1 MYFSSYIFIAF
12 LLVLLP
18 LYYLVPRKGQ
28 WVLLLA
34 ASYFFYAFAGLWC
47 FAYLLATTVSSYVCA
62 RWMTA
67 RSTGCRN
74 EIARRGDEIFKEDA
88 KALRRQCKTFC
99 RYILAAC
106 LILNFGILFVLKYTN
121 FAIFN
126 LNSITV
132 FFGGQPLP
140 YMQWLLPLG
149 ISFYTFQTMGYLI
162 DVYYEK
168 YEAEKNP
175 GKYALFAAFF
185 PQMIQGPIGRYPLLS
200 ETLFSP
206 HEPSVR
212 NIGFG
217 LQRILWGYFKKLV
230 IADRILIAVQ
240 TVTASP
246 EVYDGIYV
254 FFGMLF
260 YAVQLYADFTGGI
273 DIAVGTAEM
282 LGIRMSENFIR
293 PFFSK
298 SIAEYWRRWHISLG
312 TWFRDYMFYPLSTSK
327 SMMKLTKRVKKLL
340 GPAAARRAPVYLAS
354 VIVWFT
360 TGAWHGASWNFIVW
374 GLLNCLFIL
383 AAQEFQPVANR
394 FHEHF
399 DVAQRF
405 WYRAFSIVR
414 TFLLLCFL
422 RTLDC
427 YASVGETFRA
437 VLSVFTNPGFRRL
450 TDGTLPLSSLGLTVA
465 DAVVIIVGI
474 AAMLA
479 VSLRQRGGSVR
490 ESLARRP
497 FAVRYALF
505 ASLFCVILIF
515 GAYGP
520 GYDAHQFIYNQ
531 F

>member
-1 MYFSSYIFIAF
+1 
-12 LLVLLP
+12 
-18 LYYLVPRKGQ
+18 
-28 WVLLLA
+28 
-34 ASYFFYAFAGLWC
+34 
-47 FAYLLATTVSSYVCA
+47 
-62 RWMTA
+62 
-67 RSTGCRN
+67 
-74 EIARRGDEIFKEDA
+74 
-88 KALRRQCKTFC
+88 
-99 RYILAAC
+99 
-106 LILNFGILFVLKYTN
+106 
-121 FAIFN
+121 
-126 LNSITV
+126 
-132 FFGGQPLP
+132 
-140 YMQWLLPLG
+140 
-149 ISFYTFQTMGYLI
+149 
-162 DVYYEK
+162 
-168 YEAEKNP
+168 
-175 GKYALFAAFF
+175 
-185 PQMIQGPIGRYPLLS
+185 MIQGPIDRYSLLS

-206 HEPSVR
+206 HEPSAR
-212 NIGFG
+212 NISFG

-230 IADRILIAVQ
+230 VADRILIAVQ

-246 EVYDGIYV
+246 EIYDGIYV
-254 FFGMLF
+254 LLGMLF

-327 SMMKLTKRVKKLL
+327 SMMKLTKKVKKLL
-340 GPAAARRAPVYLAS
+340 GSAAARRAPVYLAS

-374 GLLNCLFIL
+374 GLLNCFFIL
-383 AAQEFQPVANR
+383 AAQEFQPAAKR
-394 FHEHF
+394 FHERF

-405 WYRAFSIVR
+405 WYHAFSIAR

-437 VLSVFTNPGFRRL
+437 VLSVFTNPGVRRL
-450 TDGTLPLSSLGLTVA
+450 TDGTLPLSALGLTAA
-465 DAVVIIVGI
+465 DAVVILFGIV
-474 AAMLA
+474 AMFA
-479 VSLRQRGGSVR
+479 VSLRQRRGSVR
-490 ESLARRP
+490 ESLANCP

-505 ASLFCVILIF
+505 ASLFCAILIF

-520 GYDAHQFIYNQ
+520 GYDVHQFIYNQ